1 MQPSTPDIEELLKG
15 LEDLGRRLHPPGTG
29 RGAALAGSLLQVKP
43 DLAGLS
49 NQIDALIAGIR
60 NIDAAHRRCRDRSL
74 HLPVSCLCTNAEG
87 IVLEANRAASLL
99 FGAASDRLQGSSLDA
114 YLLPEEIPALRSTIA
129 ALNRKEEPPAQE
141 FRIVRADGGIV
152 PGSAAVVATYGHDN
166 GATELLWTFCNIS
179 KKKQIE
185 ENLQESEERYRELT
199 ENISDAFLALDREGR
214 ILSWNRA
221 AARLSG
227 CPVGEAV
234 GKSIYDL
241 FPELRSD
248 EVIEFFHEIV
258 ETGRPGVS
266 ECRFH
271 LHGQVHAF
279 EVRAVSTRAGIS
291 IYIRDITERRK
302 AESALR
308 ESEERCRAVIESQTE
323 LIYRRLPDGTITFA
337 NDAYCRY
344 IGIPCKD
351 LIGRRYALTIPA
363 DDQARVQESLASLT
377 PDHPVSAVEHRVI
390 MPDGRVRWQQW
401 TTTAFFGGE
410 GTLIEYQS
418 VGRDITDARMARE
431 ALLLANRKLNLLS
444 DVTRHDILNLLNV
457 LTGYLALS
465 REETDEPGLQ
475 EYFEKE
481 EEAVRGIQRYM
492 AFTAEYRDIGV
503 AAPAWQ
509 EIRRIVCEAVAGLDP
524 GKVAIEVRTGD
535 LEVYADPLIVRV
547 CANLIDN
554 SLRHGERVTWIQI
567 YPEESDHGLNVIY
580 EDDGIGIPYDSKE
593 SIFERGFGRQTGF
606 GLFLAREILSITDLS
621 IRETGKP
628 GAGARFE
635 IGIPPGFYRFT
646 GRNQVP

>member
-1 MQPSTPDIEELLKG
+1 MQPFTPAIEELLKG
-15 LEDLGRRLHPPGTG
+15 LEDLGHLLYPFGVG
-29 RGAALAGSLLQVKP
+29 GDAAPAGSLLQAKP
-43 DLAGLS
+43 DPAWLP
-49 NQIDALIAGIR
+49 NWINALIAGIR
-60 NIDAAHRRCRDRSL
+60 SIDAAHRRCRDRFL
-74 HLPVSCLCTNAEG
+74 HLPAPCLCTDTGG
-87 IVLEANRAASLL
+87 IILEVNRAASLL
-99 FGAASDRLQGSSLDA
+99 LGAAPDHLKGSSLDV

-129 ALNRKEEPPAQE
+129 ALNRGEEPPTQE
-141 FRIVRADGGIV
+141 FRIVRADGSIV
-152 PGSAAVVATYGHDN
+152 PGSAAAAATYGHDN
-166 GATELLWTFCNIS
+166 DVTELLWTFCDSS

-234 GKSIYDL
+234 GRNIYDL
-241 FPELRSD
+241 FPELRSS
-248 EVIEFFHEIV
+248 EVIGFFHEIV
-258 ETGRPGVS
+258 ETGKPGVN
-266 ECRFH
+266 ECRFY
-271 LHGQVHAF
+271 LHEQEHAF

-302 AESALR
+302 AESALQ

-323 LIYRRLPDGTITFA
+323 LICRRLPDSTITFA

-344 IGIPCKD
+344 IGIPCIG

-377 PDHPVSAVEHRVI
+377 PDHPVSTVEHRVI

-401 TTTAFFGGE
+401 TTTAFFGEE

-431 ALLLANRKLNLLS
+431 ALLLANRKLNLLF

-509 EIRRIVCEAVAGLDP
+509 DIQQIVCEAAAGLDP
-524 GKVAIEVRTGD
+524 GEVTIEVRTGD
-535 LEVYADPLIVRV
+535 QEVYADPLIVRV
-547 CANLIDN
+547 FTNLIDN
-554 SLRHGERVTWIQI
+554 SLRHGERVTRIQI
-567 YPEESDHGLNVIY
+567 YPDESDSGLNVIY

-593 SIFERGFGRQTGF
+593 NIFKRGFGRQTGF

-621 IRETGKP
+621 IQETGKP
-628 GAGARFE
+628 GTGARFE

-646 GRNQVP
+646 GRGQAP